1 MSQLKLSLAASIY
14 VKPRQWVRTITTTR
28 PPPPPPPPL
37 RLTRRMT
44 ALFSPSTH
52 FSNSLLPKKNLL
64 PLVRFAFPNCFSSS
78 TNNKG
83 AINGSGPGS
92 DRILADMDPDSKPSP
107 LIEPQPQMR
116 DPNLPFD
123 NSSSKILTLPTV
135 LTLGRVA
142 AVPLLIFTFY
152 VDSCWGRTATT
163 SIFVAAAITDWLDGY
178 IARKMKLHSVFGAFL
193 DPVADKLMV
202 AATLV
207 LLCSRPLNVANFGQ
221 VPWLLIVPSIAII
234 GREIT
239 MSAVREWAASQNSKL
254 LEAVAVNNLGKW
266 KTATQMAALTILL
279 ATRDSSLGEAGI
291 LVASG
296 VILLYIS
303 AGLSVMSLAVY
314 MGKIW
319 QVLLK

>member
-1 MSQLKLSLAASIY
+1 MSGIKLSLSASVY
-14 VKPRQWVRTITTTR
+14 VKPAYCVRTITAGAVR
-28 PPPPPPPPL
+28 PPPPL
-37 RLTRRMT
+37 HLSWRTT
-44 ALFSPSTH
+44 APFSTSALI
-52 FSNSLLPKKNLL
+52 SNSRSPKKNLL
-64 PLVRFAFPNCFSSS
+64 PFIRFPFLTRFSSS
-78 TNNKG
+78 AINKG
-83 AINGSGPGS
+83 ALHGSASGS
-92 DRILADMDPDSKPSP
+92 DLILMDMNPDSKTLP
-107 LIEPQPQMR
+107 LIETQQNKHN
-116 DPNLPFD
+116 PNLPSSD
-123 NSSSKILTLPTV
+123 KSSSKILTLPTV

-152 VDSCWGRTATT
+152 ADSWWGRPATT

-178 IARKMKLHSVFGAFL
+178 IARKMRLHSVFGAFL

-207 LLCSRPLNVANFGQ
+207 LLCSRPVNVVIFGQ
-221 VPWLLIVPSIAII
+221 VPWLLIVPSIVII

-239 MSAVREWAASQNSKL
+239 MSAVREWAASKDIKL

-266 KTATQMAALTILL
+266 KTATQMTALTILL
-279 ATRDSSLGEAGI
+279 ATQDSSFAGSGI
-291 LVASG
+291 LVPSG

-314 MGKIW
+314 MGKIR